1 LYRGTARTSRTSASS
16 HFPVKKI
23 SKKISGLKKHRKKIH
38 TEKFLL
44 MKNGKNRENPC
55 MLLQR
60 EPKLREP
67 LSAYAGIMQPAFS
80 RYHHRGCPGN

>member
-1 LYRGTARTSRTSASS
+1 
-16 HFPVKKI
+16 
-23 SKKISGLKKHRKKIH
+23 
-38 TEKFLL
+38 

-67 LSAYAGIMQPAFS
+67 LTVYAGLMQPAFPDIIILDA
-80 RYHHRGCPGN
+80 RAIDREYVVPATPGS